1 MTSNQTHDSGTLED
15 SSPSISRRQVIQTT
29 GAGFASVGLAG
40 CIGGGGSG
48 SGGTSGQFTIGAN
61 LALSEGWSP
70 WGNTILNS
78 AKLAAKEI
86 NESGGLG
93 PNGRKIEFVA
103 EDNQVDPSTAREK
116 ANSLIESSNADILF
130 GPISS
135 ATRVAISP
143 VAAENEI
150 PLLYPVQYEGQVAD
164 DYCNEWLFKTGG
176 VPVQTVN
183 PFVPWLVDNYGG
195 QFYMLGSDYNWP
207 NRINSVA
214 KPVLEDAGGEVVGEE
229 YVSLG
234 TTDFSSIVERISQV
248 DPDVLFMTLTGPSP
262 AAIQSEMLNQEVRD
276 QWTEVGLAH
285 GQGSLAGADPASVEG
300 VITCHNYAE
309 SMQNEQNQQM
319 MQSYYTEFGDDSLAN
334 YMTGPAYVSIKL
346 IEQAVEETGDTSPS
360 AIKEALPSTGFDN
373 SVVGEAS
380 FDEDHQ
386 LNNDAVAKQMSGDMI
401 HEVIKQF
408 DSVSPENSCDT
419 I

>member
-1 MTSNQTHDSGTLED
+1 
-15 SSPSISRRQVIQTT
+15 
-29 GAGFASVGLAG
+29 
-40 CIGGGGSG
+40 
-48 SGGTSGQFTIGAN
+48 
-61 LALSEGWSP
+61 
-70 WGNTILNS
+70 
-78 AKLAAKEI
+78 
-86 NESGGLG
+86 
-93 PNGRKIEFVA
+93 
-103 EDNQVDPSTAREK
+103 
-116 ANSLIESSNADILF
+116 
-130 GPISS
+130 
-135 ATRVAISP
+135 
-143 VAAENEI
+143 
-150 PLLYPVQYEGQVAD
+150 
-164 DYCNEWLFKTGG
+164 
-176 VPVQTVN
+176 
-183 PFVPWLVDNYGG
+183 
-195 QFYMLGSDYNWP
+195 
-207 NRINSVA
+207 
-214 KPVLEDAGGEVVGEE
+214 
-229 YVSLG
+229 
-234 TTDFSSIVERISQV
+234 
-248 DPDVLFMTLTGPSP
+248 MTLTGPSP